1 MNEQIKELTE
11 ALQDM
16 VAAFAGGGVEESGSV
31 RVQAIN
37 RACAVLD
44 KADDDRVD
52 IEVDFTDEELLAYM
66 KLAHEQD
73 ITFNQF
79 VERAIRRFID
89 EEESADSL
97 KSGLD

>member
-1 MNEQIKELTE
+1 MNERIQELTE

-16 VAAFAGGGVEESGSV
+16 VAAFAGGGVAESGSD
-31 RVQAIN
+31 RVSAIN

-44 KADDDRVD
+44 KAESPRAD
-52 IEVDFTDEELLAYM
+52 IEVDFTDEELLTYM

-79 VERAIRRFID
+79 VENALRRLI
-89 EEESADSL
+89 EEHENDQSQ
-97 KSGLD
+97 